1 MKRHRVLRIAVW
13 LAALT
18 VVALPLVAATNGW
31 LAADRWPFRQLI
43 VNGAFDRVSVDQVRA
58 QTLPALKAGYF
69 AVDLD
74 VVRERVAALPWVE
87 HAEVRKRWPDRIE
100 VTVSEREP
108 FARFGG
114 ERVLSLRGDLF
125 TPPAGTLPDHL
136 PHFTG
141 PEGARV
147 LMRDF
152 YQKASQTLT
161 ATGLQPAGA
170 HLSNRGA
177 WRLLLANGGEL
188 VLGRERAEARL
199 ARFAA
204 VYAELADA
212 DPERLLRA
220 DLRYENGFALQ
231 WSPLVVPDSPPA
243 TAPSTP
249 PASADPLPQAVIT
262 EPEHEPQA

>member
-1 MKRHRVLRIAVW
+1 MTRHRVLRIAVW

-18 VVALPLVAATNGW
+18 VVTLPLVAATNGW

-43 VNGAFDRVSVDQVRA
+43 VNGAFDRVPVEQVRA
-58 QTLPALKAGYF
+58 EALPALKAGYF

-74 VVRERVAALPWVE
+74 AVRERVAALPWVE

-100 VTVSEREP
+100 ITVSEREP

-114 ERVLSLRGDLF
+114 DRVLSLRGDLF
-125 TPPAGTLPDHL
+125 TPPAGTLPDDL
-136 PHFTG
+136 PEFAG
-141 PEGARV
+141 PDAQRM

-152 YQKASQTLT
+152 YQKARQTL
-161 ATGLQPAGA
+161 AASGLQPAGA
-170 HLSNRGA
+170 SLSNRGA

-188 VLGRERAEARL
+188 VLGREHAEARL

-204 VYAELADA
+204 VYGELADA

-231 WSPLVVPDSPPA
+231 WLPLTAPDAPPA
-243 TAPSTP
+243 AAP
-249 PASADPLPQAVIT
+249 PAVPVSADPLPQAVTT
-262 EPEHEPQA
+262 EHAYEPQA